1 MLRPLAL
8 AALAAFSAPAFGQV
22 FTTLQQDAPAAIL
35 DVEALGRGGAVAA
48 APTLDSPFFSNPA
61 HLARTDRFSLTV
73 LGVSAGVGGNVR
85 ETYDF
90 YDQQLGPAIEDGL
103 DDIRENDPDRLQ
115 ALYDSAFAIGTSQ
128 KTASVAVLAPSLRV
142 RIGQIVVGAGIYG
155 SGTVRARLSDGG
167 AGIPYVD
174 AYSQADVIV
183 PFGVAGE
190 VPGLPF
196 ALNAGATVT
205 YVQRGVGA
213 KAEAIDALD
222 PDNERLY
229 ILSGSGVRLGV
240 GAEARDIGTPGLDVA
255 LALTDIGSALD
266 LTFDDSVVIEGPE
279 DGPDDAAEIARLEER
294 FSTRDAGT
302 ALRLGA
308 AYRVPL
314 PAVPGFPLSRVL
326 VTADFTSHSTAELDQ
341 SVQAGLRGGVSAT
354 LGGALDLRAGISQGM
369 PSAGVGVTTRLA
381 RIDWATYGVEDGRL
395 LGQQSRRAY
404 VVQLRLG
411 WF

>member
-8 AALAAFSAPAFGQV
+8 AALAAFSAPASGQG

-35 DVEALGRGGAVAA
+35 DIEALGRGGAVAA

-61 HLARTDRFSLTV
+61 HLARTERFSLTV
-73 LGVSAGVGGNVR
+73 FGASAGLGGNVR

-103 DDIRENDPDRLQ
+103 ENIRENDPGRLQ

-142 RIGQIVVGAGIYG
+142 RIGQIVAGAGIYG
-155 SGTVRARLSDGG
+155 SGVARARLSDGG
-167 AGIPYVD
+167 AGIPYLD
-174 AYSQADVIV
+174 GYSQADVIV
-183 PFGVAGE
+183 PFGVAGS

-196 ALNAGATVT
+196 ALNAGVTAT
-205 YVQRGVGA
+205 YVQRRVGA
-213 KAEAIDALD
+213 KADAIDAFD

-229 ILSGSGVRLGV
+229 ILSGSGVRLGF
-240 GAEARDIGTPGLDVA
+240 GAEARDIGTPGLDLA

-314 PAVPGFPLSRVL
+314 PAMPGFPVSDVL
-326 VTADFTSHSTAELDQ
+326 VTADYTSRSTAEFDQ
-341 SVQAGLRGGVSAT
+341 SLQAGLRGGVSAT
-354 LGGALDLRAGISQGM
+354 LGG
-369 PSAGVGVTTRLA
+369 VGGTRFA
-381 RIDWATYGVEDGRL
+381 RLDWATYGVEDGRL
-395 LGQQSRRAY
+395 LGQQGRRAY